1 MLIPF
6 SKSKYKI
13 CKFAF
18 FLEYDDGDGNQSH
31 EQYDD
36 YNNYGSASQQST
48 SPNKRKYENGPST
61 SDPDDEHNDDAEEP
75 KDGESSTSS
84 EGLPKKKRRKE
95 FSNPNAKFMDG
106 VQGVQLVTDQVNKE
120 KKNCKQNW
128 IFIEN
133 HVQNLLL

>member
-1 MLIPF
+1 MLID
-6 SKSKYKI
+6 K
-13 CKFAF
+13 

-36 YNNYGSASQQST
+36 YNYGSASQQST

-61 SDPDDEHNDDAEEP
+61 SDPDEEHNDDAEET

-106 VQGVQLVTDQVNKE
+106 VQGVQLVTDQVKA
-120 KKNCKQNW
+120 KTKQTKDKIKMIIKI
-128 IFIEN
+128 IF
-133 HVQNLLL
+133 NLI